1 MTSAPTGKH
10 DADSIIIDMRR
21 QQLMMILDSLRSL
34 RGSIKNRPDLLYWIE
49 RAIAEAEAQLE
60 IPPPSM
66 H

>member
-21 QQLMMILDSLRSL
+21 QKLTMILDSLKSL
-34 RGSIKNRPDLLYWIE
+34 RGSIEDRPDLLYWIE

-60 IPPPSM
+60 APGPCR